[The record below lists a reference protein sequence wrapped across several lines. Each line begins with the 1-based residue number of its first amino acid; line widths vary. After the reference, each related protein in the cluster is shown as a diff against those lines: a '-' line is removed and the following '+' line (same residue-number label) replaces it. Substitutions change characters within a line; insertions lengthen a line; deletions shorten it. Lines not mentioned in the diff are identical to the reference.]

1 MLTSEHVNAFTACPF
16 FSDLAGMPLWR
27 LIDVAEVR
35 HFRQG
40 QVIFEQGD
48 PGVSIFVIVAG
59 QLEVLKRVRRRFLR
73 LALLEAPEA
82 FGEIAVVDGGP
93 RTATVAAVTDCVLL
107 ELSREAVTT
116 AWDDYPEGM
125 RSALHALAGIARR
138 SAKWE
143 EIVLMDARA
152 RIAHLLAA
160 LADGAGHVPFSQAE
174 LAEMLAIH
182 RSQIAKHIADF
193 RRLGYLARTPGR
205 LTVVNHRGLAR
216 EYS

>member
-1 MLTSEHVNAFTACPF
+1 M
-16 FSDLAGMPLWR
+16 WR

-40 QVIFEQGD
+40 QVIFDQGD
-48 PGVSIFVIVAG
+48 AGVSIFVIVAG
-59 QLEVLKRVRRRFLR
+59 QVEVLKKVRRRFLR
-73 LALLEAPEA
+73 LAVLEAPDA
-82 FGEIAVVDGGP
+82 VGEIAVIDGGP
-93 RTATVAAVTDCVLL
+93 RTATVAAVTNCVLL
-107 ELSREAVTT
+107 ELSREAVFT
-116 AWDDYPEGM
+116 AWEDYPEGM
-125 RSALHALAGIARR
+125 RSALQALAAIARR

-143 EIVLMDARA
+143 EVVLMDARA

-160 LADGAGHVPFSQAE
+160 LADSTGLVAHSQAA
-174 LAEMLAIH
+174 LGEMLAIH

-205 LTVVNHRGLAR
+205 LTIINRRGLAR